1 MEAALEQPRS
11 STPAK
16 ARLVRG
22 FVLCLALIAATTVLF
37 ASWDEYG
44 SAVKRESTV
53 ARKEIKNTVR
63 KVTRP
68 LRQAWR
74 EAKRAFR
81 SL

>member
-1 MEAALEQPRS
+1 MEALREQPVAN
-11 STPAK
+11 TPSR
-16 ARLVRG
+16 ARLARG
-22 FVLCLALIAATTVLF
+22 FVLCVALIAATMILF

-44 SAVKRESTV
+44 SAVRRESTV
-53 ARKEIKNTVR
+53 ARKEIKDTVR

-74 EAKRAFR
+74 DARRALR